1 MMRTIPNLG
10 KSVCALEVVRS
21 ASVGWSGLWISI
33 SRGGWSVPC
42 SSRLH
47 LHSLPVSPV
56 ICKPDQCSA
65 EGSGRVCGNPEP
77 PAPRSLHLSFQA
89 FLSPPI
95 LCSANSSHL
104 VLPEFPAVSP
114 HLWEPPG
121 SGLKPGCSKPGTS
134 PFASSLPETVFF
146 LCLLL
151 KCLKTIV
158 RYFIFS
164 SVV

>member
-1 MMRTIPNLG
+1 MVTCFMMRTVPNLG
-10 KSVCALEVVRS
+10 KCSVCALEVVRS

-77 PAPRSLHLSFQA
+77 PDPRISPSKHFSPLRSSAQQIPVTSSSL
-89 FLSPPI
+89 
-95 LCSANSSHL
+95 NSQ
-104 VLPEFPAVSP
+104 PSP

-121 SGLKPGCSKPGTS
+121 SGLKPGCSEPGT
-134 PFASSLPETVFF
+134 PLFASSLPETVLF

-164 SVV
+164 